1 MKKPQK
7 VRWLTY
13 YVGWPIR
20 DFIDILVET
29 AEKTW
34 IRLKGGWYCEYCN
47 KIHGRRV
54 YKYKLMFL
62 SSGKDVAVSDKY
74 ELMDISDRPDKYV
87 CSLGRD
93 AVLNEGWRPTNITL
107 GDKLHS
113 ALSQIGEAFKGGM

>member
-1 MKKPQK
+1 MKGPEK
-7 VRWLTY
+7 VSWLKY
-13 YVGWPIR
+13 YIAQPIES
-20 DFIDILVET
+20 ICNALGECISTV
-29 AEKTW
+29 W
-34 IRLKGGWYCEYCN
+34 IKLKGGWYCEYCH

-74 ELMDISDRPDKYV
+74 ELIDISDRPDKYV

-93 AVLNEGWRPTNITL
+93 AVLNEGWKPTNITL

-113 ALSQIGEAFKGGM
+113 AFSQIGEAFKGGM

>member
-13 YVGWPIR
+13 YVVWPIR
-20 DFIDILVET
+20 DFIDILVEII
-29 AEKTW
+29 EKAW
-34 IRLKGGWYCEYCN
+34 IRLKGGWYCEYCH

-62 SSGKDVAVSDKY
+62 SSGKDIAVSDKY
-74 ELMDISDRPDKYV
+74 ELIDISDRPDKYV

-93 AVLNEGWRPTNITL
+93 AVLNEGWKPTHITL

-113 ALSQIGEAFKGGM
+113 AFSQISEAFKGGM